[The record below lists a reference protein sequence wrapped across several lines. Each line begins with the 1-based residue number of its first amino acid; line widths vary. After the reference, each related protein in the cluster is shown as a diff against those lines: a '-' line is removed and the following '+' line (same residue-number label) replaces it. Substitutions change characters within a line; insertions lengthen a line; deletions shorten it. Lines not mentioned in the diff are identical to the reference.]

1 MHEKKNIL
9 KNSITKI
16 FIDFL
21 KTFNN
26 NKHNWRI
33 FRLINKIKKKILGNN
48 NKKGSAK
55 SCKINYTSTKYI
67 INIWY

>member
-26 NKHNWRI
+26 NKHN
-33 FRLINKIKKKILGNN
+33 
-48 NKKGSAK
+48 
-55 SCKINYTSTKYI
+55 
-67 INIWY
+67 